1 MSSFGTY
8 IIGFIV
14 LIAGLAI
21 AAWLLGVPPTWIV
34 VGVIVLLGI
43 GIISATSRTKPRDP
57 PTGY

>member
-14 LIAGLAI
+14 LIAGLAL
-21 AAWLLGVPPTWIV
+21 AAWLLGAPPTWIV
-34 VGVIVLLGI
+34 VGVIVMLGV

-57 PTGY
+57 PAV

>member
-8 IIGFIV
+8 IIGFII
-14 LIAGLAI
+14 LIAGLAL
-21 AAWLLGVPPTWIV
+21 AAFLLGAPQTWII

-57 PTGY
+57 PAV

>member
-8 IIGFIV
+8 IIGFVV
-14 LIAGLAI
+14 LIAGLAV
-21 AAWLLGVPPTWIV
+21 AAFLLGVPPTWIV

-57 PTGY
+57 PAGY